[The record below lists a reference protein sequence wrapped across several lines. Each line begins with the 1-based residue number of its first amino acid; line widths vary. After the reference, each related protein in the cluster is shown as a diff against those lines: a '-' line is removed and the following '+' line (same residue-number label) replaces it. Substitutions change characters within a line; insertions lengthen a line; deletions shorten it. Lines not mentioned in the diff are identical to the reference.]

1 MNKGELRNEVQT
13 RLAEDTTNPVFW
25 SDADVDEA
33 INDGYEEMSDVAEW
47 YERGANIPLLSQVR
61 YYDLRTALG
70 GDTFLSP
77 RRCFNPLTNWWLKP
91 SEPRDM
97 DFHTYRRW
105 EINLG
110 MPQKIFMRG
119 LFYLGIFPLQN
130 GDTGLMRFYYTAMPP
145 ALVND
150 SDEPGFP
157 SEFQRGLV
165 QYALFDLYAQ
175 DRETQKAMIHW
186 QQYIE
191 IEQQFVDY
199 VQHRIGI
206 DRLDSLHENSV
217 LNQR

>member
-1 MNKGELRNEVQT
+1 
-13 RLAEDTTNPVFW
+13 
-25 SDADVDEA
+25 
-33 INDGYEEMSDVAEW
+33 
-47 YERGANIPLLSQVR
+47 
-61 YYDLRTALG
+61 
-70 GDTFLSP
+70 
-77 RRCFNPLTNWWLKP
+77 
-91 SEPRDM
+91 M